1 MIKLENVTKNYASF
15 GLDVS
20 LEVLPNRITG
30 IIGQNGAGKS
40 TTFKLILGLIQKD
53 YGNITIL
60 NESSYSKN
68 IAQEVGVV
76 LADSGFS
83 GYLTIQDL
91 IPIQKAMYT
100 NFDEP
105 YFIKQCEKFGLP
117 RNKKIKEF
125 STGMKVKLKVI
136 VAMSHHAKLLI
147 LDEPTSGLDVIA
159 RDEVLELLR
168 DFMLEDNHSIV
179 ISSHISSDLE
189 SLCDDLYM
197 IHNGRIVLHEDTDV
211 LLSDYAILKVTS
223 EQYETLDTQYIM
235 GKKKENYG
243 YRLLTNHKQYYLE
256 NYPSISI
263 ENGSI
268 DDLMYMMI
276 RGER

>member
-60 NESSYSKN
+60 NESNYSKN

-91 IPIQKAMYT
+91 LPIQKAMYT

-105 YFIKQCEKFGLP
+105 YFIKQCEKYGLP

-189 SLCDDLYM
+189 SLCDDFYM

-223 EQYETLDTQYIM
+223 EQYATLDTQYIM

>member
-1 MIKLENVTKNYASF
+1 MIRLENVTKNYASF
-15 GLDVS
+15 DLDIS

-53 YGNITIL
+53 HGNITIL

-100 NFDEP
+100 NFDEM

-136 VAMSHHAKLLI
+136 VAMSHHARLLI

-189 SLCDDLYM
+189 SLCDDFYM

-211 LLSDYAILKVTS
+211 LLSDYALLKVTS
-223 EQYETLDTQYIM
+223 EQYATLDTQYIM

-256 NYPSISI
+256 NYPSISV

-276 RGER
+276 RGEK

>member
-1 MIKLENVTKNYASF
+1 MIKLENVTKNYTSF

-223 EQYETLDTQYIM
+223 EQYATLDTQYIM

-263 ENGSI
+263 ENSSI

>member
-40 TTFKLILGLIQKD
+40 TTFKLIIGLIQKD

-223 EQYETLDTQYIM
+223 EQYATLDTQYIM

-263 ENGSI
+263 EKGSI

>member
-1 MIKLENVTKNYASF
+1 MIKLENVTKNYTSF

-53 YGNITIL
+53 HGNITIL
-60 NESSYSKN
+60 NESSYSKI
-68 IAQEVGVV
+68 IAQKVGVV

-100 NFDEP
+100 NFDEI

-223 EQYETLDTQYIM
+223 EQYATLDTQYIM

-276 RGER
+276 RGEK

>member
-1 MIKLENVTKNYASF
+1 MIKLENVTKNYTSF

-53 YGNITIL
+53 HGNITIL
-60 NESSYSKN
+60 NESSYSKI

-105 YFIKQCEKFGLP
+105 YFIKQCEKFSLP

-223 EQYETLDTQYIM
+223 EQYATLDTRYIM

>member
-1 MIKLENVTKNYASF
+1 MIKLENVTKNYTSF

-105 YFIKQCEKFGLP
+105 CFIKQCEKFDLP

-211 LLSDYAILKVTS
+211 LLSNYAILKVTS

-263 ENGSI
+263 ENSSI

>member
-1 MIKLENVTKNYASF
+1 MIKLENVSKNYALF
-15 GLDVS
+15 GLNVS

-53 YGNITIL
+53 YGNIKIL

-91 IPIQKAMYT
+91 IPIQKVMYT
-100 NFDEP
+100 NFDET

-235 GKKKENYG
+235 SKKKENYG

-263 ENGSI
+263 ENSSI

>member
-1 MIKLENVTKNYASF
+1 MIRLEQVTKRYGSF
-15 GLDVS
+15 DLKIS
-20 LEVLPNRITG
+20 LEVLENRITG

-53 YGNITIL
+53 SGSL
-60 NESSYSKN
+60 EVCGSSSYTKEV
-68 IAQEVGVV
+68 AQNVGVV

-100 NFDEP
+100 NFDEV
-105 YFIKQCEKFGLP
+105 FFVSQCEKFGLP
-117 RNKKIKEF
+117 LKKKIKEF

-136 VAMSHHAKLLI
+136 VAMSHKAKLLI

-168 DFMLEDNHSIV
+168 DFMLDDGRSIV

-197 IHNGRIVLHEDTDV
+197 IHDGRIVLHEDTDV
-211 LLSDYAILKVTS
+211 LLSNYAILKVTP
-223 EQYETLDTQYIM
+223 EEYLKLDKRYVIRY
-235 GKKKENYG
+235 KKEKFG
-243 YRLLTNHKQYYLE
+243 YTVLTNQKQYYVE
-256 NYPSISI
+256 NYPTMIV

>member
-1 MIKLENVTKNYASF
+1 MIKLENVSKNYALF
-15 GLDVS
+15 GLNVS

-53 YGNITIL
+53 YGKITVL
-60 NESSYSKN
+60 NEDEYSKN

-105 YFIKQCEKFGLP
+105 YFNKQCEKFGLP

-235 GKKKENYG
+235 SKKKENYG

-263 ENGSI
+263 ENSSI

>member
-15 GLDVS
+15 DLDIS

-53 YGNITIL
+53 HGNITIL

-68 IAQEVGVV
+68 IAQEIGVV
-76 LADSGFS
+76 LADSSFS

-105 YFIKQCEKFGLP
+105 YFVKQCEKFGLP

-223 EQYETLDTQYIM
+223 EQYATLDTQYIM

>member
-1 MIKLENVTKNYASF
+1 MIKLENVTKNYTSF

-68 IAQEVGVV
+68 IAQEIGVV
-76 LADSGFS
+76 LADSSFS

-223 EQYETLDTQYIM
+223 EQYATLDTQYIM

-243 YRLLTNHKQYYLE
+243 YRLLINHKQYYLE
-256 NYPSISI
+256 NYPNISI
-263 ENGSI
+263 ENSSI

>member
-1 MIKLENVTKNYASF
+1 MIRLENVTKNYASF
-15 GLDVS
+15 DLDIS

-68 IAQEVGVV
+68 IAQEIGVV

-223 EQYETLDTQYIM
+223 EQYATLDTQYIM

-243 YRLLTNHKQYYLE
+243 YRLLINHKQYYLE
-256 NYPSISI
+256 NYPNISI
-263 ENGSI
+263 ENSSI

>member
-1 MIKLENVTKNYASF
+1 MIKLENVTKTYGSF
-15 GLDVS
+15 GLNIS
-20 LEVLPNRITG
+20 LEVLNNRITG

-40 TTFKLILGLIQKD
+40 TTFKLMLGLIEK
-53 YGNITIL
+53 
-60 NESSYSKN
+60 ESGSLEICNSTAYTKEV
-68 IAQEVGVV
+68 AQNVGVV

-100 NFDEP
+100 NFDEG
-105 YFIKQCEKFGLP
+105 YFISQCEKFGLP

-136 VAMSHHAKLLI
+136 VAMSHHARLLI
-147 LDEPTSGLDVIA
+147 LDEPTSGLDVVA

-168 DFMLEDNHSIV
+168 DFMLCDGHSIV

-197 IHNGRIVLHEDTDV
+197 IHDGNIVLHEDTDV
-211 LLSDYAILKVTS
+211 LLSDYAVLKVTPQEYVS
-223 EQYETLDTQYIM
+223 LDKQFVLRL
-235 GKKKENYG
+235 KKEKYG
-243 YRLLTNHKQYYLE
+243 YRLLVKERQYYLD
-256 NYPSISI
+256 NYPNISI
-263 ENGSI
+263 ENSSI
-268 DDLMYMMI
+268 DDVLYMMI
-276 RGER
+276 RGEQ

>member
-1 MIKLENVTKNYASF
+1 MIKLENVTKNYTSF

-53 YGNITIL
+53 HGNITIL
-60 NESSYSKN
+60 NESSYSK
-68 IAQEVGVV
+68 ITAQEVGVV

-100 NFDEP
+100 NFDEI

-235 GKKKENYG
+235 GKKRENYG

>member
-15 GLDVS
+15 SLDVS

-53 YGNITIL
+53 YGNIKIL

-105 YFIKQCEKFGLP
+105 YFIKQCEQFGLP

-179 ISSHISSDLE
+179 ISSHISSDLQ

-223 EQYETLDTQYIM
+223 EQYATLDTQYIM

-263 ENGSI
+263 ENSSI

>member
-1 MIKLENVTKNYASF
+1 MIKLENVTKNYTSF

-53 YGNITIL
+53 HGNITIL

-68 IAQEVGVV
+68 IAQEIGVV
-76 LADSGFS
+76 LADSSFS

-223 EQYETLDTQYIM
+223 EQYATLDTQYIM

>member
-1 MIKLENVTKNYASF
+1 MIKLENVSKNYALF
-15 GLDVS
+15 GLNVS

-53 YGNITIL
+53 YGKITVL
-60 NESSYSKN
+60 NEDEYSKN

-100 NFDEP
+100 NFDET

-211 LLSDYAILKVTS
+211 LLSDYAILKVTNEEYS
-223 EQYETLDTQYIM
+223 TLDPQYIM

-256 NYPSISI
+256 NNPSISI
-263 ENGSI
+263 EKGSI